1 MSVWNKL
8 FYHLLHCMWFVY
20 IVICNDDTLYTGIAK
35 DVEKRVFD
43 HNTSNIWA
51 KYTKSRRPVSLV
63 WYKKVVDR
71 QTAAKLEYTIKKMW
85 REKKEHL
92 ITWK

>member
-63 WYKKVVDR
+63 CYKKVVDR